1 MVLQDKINQLDSL
14 ERLEMELEI
23 EKRLEK
29 KKDCEFKR
37 AIEFNT
43 EAKGLAAD
51 RLIAAL
57 DKRYIRR
64 TP

>member
-1 MVLQDKINQLDSL
+1 MSLENKIAELDSL
-14 ERLEMELEI
+14 ERIELELEI
-23 EKRLEK
+23 QKKLDR

-51 RLIAAL
+51 RLIEEL
-57 DKRYIRR
+57 DKRYVRR
-64 TP
+64 PF

>member
-1 MVLQDKINQLDSL
+1 MSMENKISQLDSL
-14 ERLEMELEI
+14 ERLELEMEI

-43 EAKGLAAD
+43 EAKGSAAD
-51 RLIAAL
+51 RLIEAL
-57 DKRYIRR
+57 DKRYLRR
-64 TP
+64 PH

>member
-14 ERLEMELEI
+14 ERLEMEIEI

-43 EAKGLAAD
+43 ESKGLAAD